1 MGRAMKESFLDQHR
15 WDFCKAFLERA
26 DKSADLLRALL
37 FAAGGA
43 GVGFSLNQIDEDSKL
58 HTLPAAIFAI
68 AVGVVYCSWD
78 RQKRKAKQRFELVR
92 DEGMAAYLANE
103 KKIASNRLLDNFAF
117 ASIVFAVILEGCFQ
131 YMGL

>member
-1 MGRAMKESFLDQHR
+1 MGLAMKESFLDQHR

-58 HTLPAAIFAI
+58 HILPAAIFAI
-68 AVGVVYCSWD
+68 AIVVVYGSWD
-78 RQKRKAKQRFELVR
+78 LQKRKARKRFELVR

-103 KKIASNRLLDNFAF
+103 KNTASNRFLDTTAAVLL
-117 ASIVFAVILEGCFQ
+117 VLAVILEGYFQ
-131 YMGL
+131 WTGL